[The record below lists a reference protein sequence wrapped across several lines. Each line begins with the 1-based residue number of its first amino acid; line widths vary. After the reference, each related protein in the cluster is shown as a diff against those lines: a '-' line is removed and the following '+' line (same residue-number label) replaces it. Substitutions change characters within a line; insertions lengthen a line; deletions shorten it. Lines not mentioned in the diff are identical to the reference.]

1 MGKTNSTLI
10 EWGAAASALPG
21 QSVSGDR
28 CVVAPFPGGVLVAV
42 ADGLGHG
49 NEASLAAEIAVA
61 TLVKYAAESVIVLV
75 QHCHE
80 ALLRTRGVVMSLA
93 SFNGQDNTMTWMGV
107 GNVEGVLFRADAKAS
122 PRRETILLRGGTVGY
137 RLPPLRASVLPVA
150 GGDTLIFVT
159 DGIRS
164 RFAEDLAL
172 AASSRAPQQIAD
184 GILSRHGKQTDD
196 ALALVARYLGGVI

>member
-1 MGKTNSTLI
+1 MGQVNSTLI

-21 QSVSGDR
+21 QAVSGDR
-28 CVVAPFPGGVLVAV
+28 FVVAPFPGGVLVAV

-75 QHCHE
+75 QRCHE

-93 SFNGQDNTMTWMGV
+93 SFNSQDNTMTWMGV
-107 GNVEGVLFRADAKAS
+107 GNVEGVLFRADAKAN
-122 PRRETILLRGGTVGY
+122 PPHETILLRGGTVGY

-150 GGDTLIFVT
+150 PGDTLIFVT

-164 RFAEDLAL
+164 SFATDLAL
-172 AASSRAPQQIAD
+172 ADAPQQIAD
-184 GILSRHGKQTDD
+184 GILSRYSRQTDD
-196 ALALVARYLGGVI
+196 ALVLVVRYLGGSL

>member
-1 MGKTNSTLI
+1 MGQVDSTLI

-21 QSVSGDR
+21 QAVSGDR
-28 CVVAPFPGGVLVAV
+28 SVVAPFPGGVLVAV

-49 NEASLAAEIAVA
+49 SEASLAAEIAAA
-61 TLVKYAAESVIVLV
+61 TLEKYAAESVIALV
-75 QHCHE
+75 QRCHE
-80 ALLRTRGVVMSLA
+80 ALLRTRGVVLSLA

-122 PRRETILLRGGTVGY
+122 PPRETILLRGGTVGY

-150 GGDTLIFVT
+150 PGDTLIFVS

-164 RFAEDLAL
+164 SFVEDLAL
-172 AASSRAPQQIAD
+172 AASSLAPQQIAD
-184 GILSRHGKQTDD
+184 GILIRHGRQTDD
-196 ALALVARYLGGVI
+196 ALVLVVRYLGGVV